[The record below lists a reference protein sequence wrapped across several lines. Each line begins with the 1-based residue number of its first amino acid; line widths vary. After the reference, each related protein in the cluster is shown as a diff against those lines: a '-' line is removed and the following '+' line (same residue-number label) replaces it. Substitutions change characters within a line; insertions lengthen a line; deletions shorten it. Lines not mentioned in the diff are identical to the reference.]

1 MSSMFEAIQGLGIGF
16 PRPGAAAASVSLLS
30 ELQING
36 LLLDPVFRA
45 TQEGLLTDLRIG
57 GQPVLCSDLGVGIRC
72 FDWTAQVEG
81 KRALALPVKRRT
93 QVQASFTLDAAGFV
107 VGGIGVDPIPEEEA
121 REVNDP
127 ALAGRL
133 SYIFGLGRT
142 VAAGLADFTIT
153 ATCRKGCDL
162 GAMILYGTGSALD
175 DITIFDISLNNK
187 PLMSGRGGPTVG
199 PNVDEM
205 SLTFF
210 DFQRTDLDGR
220 TLNARIEQN
229 DILVIKGHNYNAA
242 AINVFGG
249 IFTQP
254 E

>member
-1 MSSMFEAIQGLGIGF
+1 MSLFESNQGLGLGF
-16 PRPGAAAASVSLLS
+16 PRSAAAAVGVALNA
-30 ELQING
+30 EIQING
-36 LLLDPVFRA
+36 LLLDPIFRS

-72 FDWTAQVEG
+72 FDFTAQVEG
-81 KRALALPVKRRT
+81 KRALALPVKRRS
-93 QVQASFTLDAAGFV
+93 QIQASFTLDAAGFV
-107 VGGIGVDPIPEEEA
+107 VGAIGVDPIPEEEA
-121 REVNDP
+121 REMNDP
-127 ALAGRL
+127 AMAARL

-142 VAAGLADFTIT
+142 VCAPLADFTIT
-153 ATCRKGCDL
+153 AVCRKGCDL
-162 GAMILYGTGSALD
+162 GAMVLYGTGTALD
-175 DITIFDISLNNK
+175 DITIFDISMNNK
-187 PLMSGRGGPTVG
+187 PLMSGRGGPTIG
-199 PNVDEM
+199 AAVDEM
-205 SLTFF
+205 ALGFF

-229 DILVIKGHNYNAA
+229 DILIIRGHNYNIA